1 MVKDMWHLGNISAFA
16 AWERRAGREG
26 VVVAVIDTGVF
37 LNHEDLRGN
46 IWTNDREIPDNGV
59 DDDGNGYVDD
69 VHGWNFVRGNNNPT
83 AELVFQPASGCAP
96 NPSKKQTY
104 ELHGTHVSGTIGAL
118 GDNGR
123 GIVGIAR
130 DVRIM
135 PLKVMGG
142 PCGSEMTS
150 NIIQAVQY
158 AVENG
163 ANVINMSLGGGGR
176 SEILLEQLK
185 AAGERGILVVAAAGN
200 EAKDNDMRPSY
211 PASFDLATLI
221 SVAAS
226 GADDGLARFSN
237 FGATSVDLAAP
248 GVRILSSVPEG
259 STPQGPK
266 SGYVPL
272 SGTSMAAPV
281 VAGAVALM
289 IAQYPGLPMSD
300 IRRRL
305 LDSVDP
311 VEALS
316 GKVASGGRLNL
327 GRALGAAVTPRWPK
341 APREPRRPVRSIDG
355 IRIGPAP
362 TGRVAPVPSGAT
374 MPSGELSGK
383 DFQ

>member
-1 MVKDMWHLGNISAFA
+1 M
-16 AWERRAGREG
+16 
-26 VVVAVIDTGVF
+26 
-37 LNHEDLRGN
+37 
-46 IWTNDREIPDNGV
+46 
-59 DDDGNGYVDD
+59 DD

-142 PCGSEMTS
+142 PCGSGMTS

-237 FGATSVDLAAP
+237 FGGDVGGPRGAGGEDPQQRAGRIDAP
-248 GVRILSSVPEG
+248 GPEERIRPAQRDVHG
-259 STPQGPK
+259 G
-266 SGYVPL
+266 
-272 SGTSMAAPV
+272 
-281 VAGAVALM
+281 AG
-289 IAQYPGLPMSD
+289 G
-300 IRRRL
+300 RRRRGP
-305 LDSVDP
+305 DD
-311 VEALS
+311 
-316 GKVASGGRLNL
+316 
-327 GRALGAAVTPRWPK
+327 
-341 APREPRRPVRSIDG
+341 RPVPR
-355 IRIGPAP
+355 PADV
-362 TGRVAPVPSGAT
+362 GYQAAT
-374 MPSGELSGK
+374 PG
-383 DFQ
+383 